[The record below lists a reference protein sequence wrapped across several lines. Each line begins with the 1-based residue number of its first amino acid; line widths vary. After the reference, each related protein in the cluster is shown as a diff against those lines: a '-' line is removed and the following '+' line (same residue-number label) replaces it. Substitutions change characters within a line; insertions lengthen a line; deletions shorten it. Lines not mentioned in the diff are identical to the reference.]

1 MFILNDW
8 ILMLHFSFL
17 LFVVMKNKRWLCAV
31 SRASL
36 SVPTVVVIK
45 RRISFDAST
54 KYNIL
59 LKEDRIDPRLRKMTL
74 KIDER
79 RALTCTIP
87 PVASS
92 PYSNCS
98 SPGHPSVVQS

>member
-1 MFILNDW
+1 MYPRLAPWSQPGPSTSSGQRVWARRSRKSSRVAWGMFILNDW

-59 LKEDRIDPRLRKMTL
+59 LKEDRIDPR
-74 KIDER
+74 
-79 RALTCTIP
+79 
-87 PVASS
+87 
-92 PYSNCS
+92 
-98 SPGHPSVVQS
+98 